1 MKCTKRAE
9 NVLFV
14 DQMGNE
20 MHKNGLKRVNGCPGG
35 TNLARG
41 ERRSTV
47 GAVDEGLNHFHIG

>member
-20 MHKNGLKRVNGCPGG
+20 MHKNGLKRVNGCP
-35 TNLARG
+35 R
-41 ERRSTV
+41 
-47 GAVDEGLNHFHIG
+47 